1 MEPPFLHRCIVNIRT
16 SQVVFRSF
24 LLVAVASVS
33 GTGCKSSQYAER
45 FGLGTMDQQK
55 AKAADF
61 DPFPL
66 NDIGPP
72 VMGARPRGFLDPTP
86 EAKRVEQQAVR
97 PAPYGYS
104 R

>member
-1 MEPPFLHRCIVNIRT
+1 
-16 SQVVFRSF
+16 
-24 LLVAVASVS
+24 
-33 GTGCKSSQYAER
+33 
-45 FGLGTMDQQK
+45 MDQQK

-72 VMGARPRGFLDPTP
+72 VMGARPRGFFDPTP
-86 EAKRVEQQAVR
+86 EAKRAEQQAVR